1 MVIRWEYPLYLTVLL
16 FFSVACG
23 NSNPV
28 TSPLVPLVTETA
40 TISVSGTQITIRGV
54 IQKGSLSEFNTIL
67 DANSAVTTVVLENVP
82 GTDDTNA
89 SFGIGRRIRAEGLR
103 THIPAD
109 GVVASGGTDI
119 FVRGVIRTAGEGA
132 YIGVHSWISDGTRGI
147 DLPNSNLLH
156 QPFITYY
163 QEMGLP
169 SDFYWFA
176 VRSASPEIV
185 HWMTDTEITQFNL
198 IATQAP

>member
-103 THIPAD
+103 THIPAV

-119 FVRGVIRTAGEGA
+119 FVSGVIRTAGEGA

-163 QEMGLP
+163 REMGLP